1 MTDQDKPKI
10 VPGGEAALLQQFQ
23 QIAQALNA
31 SEDLAEA
38 RAILEPFTS
47 QPEDVQISL
56 LKTLGSIKST
66 AAADIIQAINA
77 LSDNKEIR
85 KEARRRLIQLE
96 NEDIY
101 AEWTIPA
108 GPSLSE
114 TIESFTK
121 SDEPSEDAIL
131 SELQS
136 LFGQAEGLMGV
147 PEHLDTVTEFLQE
160 WGNQN
165 YEEVFTYLSEESPL
179 REGLSE
185 KDWVARRESWAKM
198 VHPHDLQ
205 ISFINPVEEELGPDI
220 AQVDVGWSI
229 RLTPQPTLA
238 VPECAQPTISFKDTG
253 RSWFWMRYTVVFEDE
268 EWRIHDLTNE
278 AAKLGELSVE
288 EIQQEIDEITR
299 EIEEKS
305 QEIDE
310 DVDEMEEELEEEE
323 EFEDEEEEEEEDW
336 DEEDEEEE
344 EEDMEF
350 LANTLGNMSSLIRLV
365 VQLLHHYDALIA
377 KNPQEN
383 AEVFTD
389 AFDLAGGI
397 VDVERAAYYAQQL
410 AAHVPEQ
417 RGEALRNLA
426 YSYHSMAAQFHN
438 NDNHEEEE
446 RFDALVEPTI
456 REALQ
461 VEDSPANHI
470 LLATI
475 LIQHEEKLEEA
486 ESHLR
491 QAQKG
496 PLTQENAIDIAMG
509 LAEIAMQREDNEQAL
524 KHFKEL
530 SRLTPDDAQ
539 VWYRI
544 GYLQHQL
551 EHFKEAS
558 EALQQSIE
566 LAPELT
572 EAYTELASIYLVQNN
587 AKKALEVAREGLD
600 NNPDAADMYATMALI
615 YMQSGD
621 FRSADRYLTKGED
634 LDSDDEF
641 LQEARQRYNAEYKQ
655 HRGQQGQSKSKNRK
669 AKKK

>member
-1 MTDQDKPKI
+1 MTDQDNQKI
-10 VPGGEAALLQQFQ
+10 VPEGEAALLQQFQ
-23 QIAQALNA
+23 HIAQALNA

-38 RAILEPFTS
+38 KAILEPITS
-47 QPEDVQISL
+47 QPENVQISL
-56 LKTLGSIKST
+56 LKTLGTMKST
-66 AAADIIQAINA
+66 DAADIIQAINA

-108 GPSLSE
+108 GPTLSG

-179 REGLSE
+179 REGLSA
-185 KDWVARRESWAKM
+185 KDWVERRESWART

-205 ISFINPVEEELGPDI
+205 ISFIHPVEDELGPDI

-229 RLTPQPTLA
+229 RFTPQRTLA

-253 RSWFWMRYTVVFEDE
+253 RGWFWMRYTVVFEDE

-278 AAKLGELSVE
+278 AAKLNELSVE
-288 EIQQEIDEITR
+288 EIQQGIDELTR

-310 DVDEMEEELEEEE
+310 EVEEMEEEVEEEDEE
-323 EFEDEEEEEEEDW
+323 EFEDEDEDM
-336 DEEDEEEE
+336 DE

-350 LANTLGNMSSLIRLV
+350 LAHTLGNMSSLIRLV

-383 AEVFTD
+383 VESLKE

-397 VDVERAAYYAQQL
+397 ADIERAAYYAQQL
-410 AAHVPEQ
+410 ATHAPEE

-426 YSYHSMAAQFHN
+426 YSYHSLAALFHN

-461 VEDSPANHI
+461 VSDTPANHI

-496 PLTQENAIDIAMG
+496 PLTQDDAIDIAMG
-509 LAEIAMQREDNEQAL
+509 LAEIAMQHEDNEQAL
-524 KHFKEL
+524 KHFQDL

-551 EHFKEAS
+551 EHFKEAR
-558 EALQQSIE
+558 EALQQSIQLE
-566 LAPELT
+566 PELT
-572 EAYTELASIYLVQNN
+572 EAYTELASIYLMQGN
-587 AKKALEVAREGLD
+587 AKKALEVAREGLE
-600 NNPDAADMYATMALI
+600 NNPDTADMYATMALI

-621 FRSADRYLTKGED
+621 FRSADRYLTKGEN

-655 HRGQQGQSKSKNRK
+655 HHGQQGQKKSKSRK